1 MPRLPALV
9 LFLVLVMTPP
19 LPGQA
24 PPRPEDVATLDGIIK
39 AFYDVVSG
47 PAGGRP
53 DRARDHTLHW
63 PGARIGLPQQ
73 APEGPRL
80 MMMSLDDYHDR
91 FGQARTTSFYEVE
104 LHRQVQRF
112 GMIAHVWST
121 YGYSDRPGGA
131 IQQRGINSIQCYWD
145 GTRWWILGWV
155 YDSERAGNPIPAEFL
170 PAPPR

>member
-1 MPRLPALV
+1 MGESSSGSAGKIAVAYLLTAARGRPLPLGPMPRLPAFV
-9 LFLVLVMTPP
+9 LFLTLIMTPP

-24 PPRPEDVATLDGIIK
+24 APRPEDVATLDGLIK

-80 MMMSLDDYHDR
+80 MTMSLDDYHDR
-91 FGQARTTSFYEVE
+91 FGQARTTPFYEWTAA
-104 LHRQVQRF
+104 RC
-112 GMIAHVWST
+112 S
-121 YGYSDRPGGA
+121 
-131 IQQRGINSIQCYWD
+131 
-145 GTRWWILGWV
+145 GT
-155 YDSERAGNPIPAEFL
+155 A
-170 PAPPR
+170 

>member
-1 MPRLPALV
+1 MFCPSARTLLAALV
-9 LFLVLVMTPP
+9 LTTP
-19 LPGQA
+19 LAGQTA
-24 PPRPEDVATLDGIIK
+24 PRPEDVASLDGLIR
-39 AFYDVVSG
+39 AFYEVVSG

-53 DRARDHTLHW
+53 DRARDHTIHW

-73 APEGPRL
+73 TAEGPRL
-80 MMMSLDDYHDR
+80 VTMSLDDHHDR
-91 FGQARTTSFYEVE
+91 FGQARTAPFYEVE
-104 LHRQVQRF
+104 LHRETQRF

-155 YDSERAGNPIPAEFL
+155 YDSERAGTLIPAEFL